1 MLLARLTA
9 IVTVAAVG
17 AAGAAALA
25 VPAAVAPV
33 SAAPVASAV
42 AGTTVTS
49 AAPNVGVA
57 VPAAPATPQIPGHF
71 SLQTLDGRE
80 VTDSAYR
87 GKWLLVY
94 FGYTSCPDI
103 CPTVLL
109 RVGQALESLGSLS
122 DRVQPI
128 FITVDPARDTTE
140 RLSKYMAAFNSHIVG
155 LRGTPDQIR
164 DAARQFHVYY
174 SMRNLGG
181 GSYTVDHSS
190 FLYVVTP
197 EGRFEKLLADS
208 LPADK
213 LAAELRMLVS
223 HFADADDVVKVTAG
237 KALYARWCSGCHGR
251 KLQGQPLWQLQD
263 QYAGRRAPAHDQT
276 GHTWTHSD
284 DDLFLMTRDGRF
296 PSTDPEAPSYMPAF
310 HDFLGNEQII
320 AVIAYIKAS
329 WPVGLRISQALLNP
343 GNAGMPALSAADAD
357 WTLPPTCSIST
368 QRWRASSR

>member
-1 MLLARLTA
+1 LLARLVLAA
-9 IVTVAAVG
+9 IVAV
-17 AAGAAALA
+17 AAGALGAGAVTAAA
-25 VPAAVAPV
+25 PGAPGASAAAAGTGATVAPVPAA
-33 SAAPVASAV
+33 SA
-42 AGTTVTS
+42 
-49 AAPNVGVA
+49 
-57 VPAAPATPQIPGHF
+57 AAPAVPQISGHF
-71 SLQTLDGRE
+71 ALQTLDGRP
-80 VTDSAYR
+80 VTDDTYR

-109 RVGQALESLGSLS
+109 RVGQALDSLGSLS

-140 RLSKYMAAFNSHIVG
+140 RLSKYMAAFNSRIVG
-155 LRGTPDQIR
+155 LRGSPEQIR
-164 DAARQFHVYY
+164 EAARQFHVYY
-174 SMRNLGG
+174 NMRNLGNG
-181 GSYTVDHSS
+181 TYTVDHSS

-208 LPADK
+208 LPADQ
-213 LAAELRMLVS
+213 LAGELRTLVS
-223 HFADADDVVKVTAG
+223 HFADADDVAKVTAG
-237 KALYARWCSGCHGR
+237 KALYARWCAGCHGR

-296 PSTDPEAPSYMPAF
+296 PSTDPSAPSYMPAF
-310 HDFLGNEQII
+310 HELLTDEQTI

-329 WPVGLRISQALLNP
+329 WPVGLRISQAQLNP
-343 GNAGMPALSAADAD
+343 GNAGMPTLSATDVD

-368 QRWRASSR
+368 QRWRTSSR

>member
-1 MLLARLTA
+1 MRLLVRL
-9 IVTVAAVG
+9 VLAATLGV
-17 AAGAAALA
+17 AAGAGTGATAAA
-25 VPAAVAPV
+25 DA
-33 SAAPVASAV
+33 AAPPSGAV
-42 AGTTVTS
+42 SPGA
-49 AAPNVGVA
+49 
-57 VPAAPATPQIPGHF
+57 AAPAVPQISGHF
-71 SLQTLDGRE
+71 ALQTLDGRQ
-80 VTDSAYR
+80 VTDDAYR

-109 RVGQALESLGSLS
+109 RVGQALDSLGSLS

-155 LRGTPDQIR
+155 LRGSPDQVR
-164 DAARQFHVYY
+164 EAARQFHVYY
-174 SMRNLGG
+174 SMRNLGNG
-181 GSYTVDHSS
+181 TYTVDHSS

-208 LPADK
+208 LPADQ
-213 LAAELRMLVS
+213 LAGELRTLVS
-223 HFADADDVVKVTAG
+223 HFADADDVSKVTAG
-237 KALYARWCSGCHGR
+237 KALYARWCAGCHGR

-296 PSTDPEAPSYMPAF
+296 PATDPQAHSYMPAF
-310 HDFLGNEQII
+310 HEFLTNEQTI

-343 GNAGMPALSAADAD
+343 GNAGIPALSATDGD

>member
-1 MLLARLTA
+1 MFRLRLVLAA
-9 IVTVAAVG
+9 TVCV
-17 AAGAAALA
+17 AAGALGAVGVAAGA
-25 VPAAVAPV
+25 VRSAAPGVAGVVPAAADAAASPGDAPP
-33 SAAPVASAV
+33 SA
-42 AGTTVTS
+42 
-49 AAPNVGVA
+49 
-57 VPAAPATPQIPGHF
+57 PQISGHF
-71 SLQTLDGRE
+71 ALQTLDGRE
-80 VTDSAYR
+80 VTDDTYR

-155 LRGTPDQIR
+155 LRGSPDQTR
-164 DAARQFHVYY
+164 QAARQFHVYY
-174 SMRNLGG
+174 STRSLGNG
-181 GSYTVDHSS
+181 GDYTVDHSS

-197 EGRFEKLLADS
+197 AGHFEKLLADS
-208 LPADK
+208 LAADK
-213 LAAELRMLVS
+213 LAAELRALVS
-223 HFADADDVVKVTAG
+223 HFADADDVAKVTAG

-284 DDLFLMTRDGRF
+284 DDLFSMTRDGRF
-296 PSTDPEAPSYMPAF
+296 PSADPVAPSYMPAF
-310 HDFLGNEQII
+310 RQFLTNEQII

-343 GNAGMPALSAADAD
+343 GNAGMPALSATDTD
-357 WTLPPTCSIST
+357 WTLPPTCTISA
-368 QRWRASSR
+368 QRWRTSSR

>member
-1 MLLARLTA
+1 MRWLRVLLAA
-9 IVTVAAVG
+9 MFGVAAVH
-17 AAGAAALA
+17 AAAA
-25 VPAAVAPV
+25 
-33 SAAPVASAV
+33 
-42 AGTTVTS
+42 TS
-49 AAPNVGVA
+49 AAPGVGGAVA
-57 VPAAPATPQIPGHF
+57 AAPDAAASRGAAASGAASPSAAAPGVPQISGHF
-71 SLQTLDGRE
+71 ALQTLDGRE
-80 VTDSAYR
+80 VTDGTYR

-94 FGYTSCPDI
+94 FGYTSCPDV

-155 LRGTPDQIR
+155 LRGNPDQIR

-174 SMRNLGG
+174 TTRSLGNG
-181 GSYTVDHSS
+181 EYTVDHSS

-213 LAAELRMLVS
+213 LAAELRTLVS
-223 HFADADDVVKVTAG
+223 HFADADDVAKVTVG

-251 KLQGQPLWQLQD
+251 KLQGQPLWQLRD

-284 DDLFLMTRDGRF
+284 DDLFFMTRDGRL
-296 PSTDPEAPSYMPAF
+296 PATDPRAPSYMPAF
-310 HDFLGNEQII
+310 HEFLANEQIV

-343 GNAGMPALSAADAD
+343 GNAGMPALSATDAD
-357 WTLPPTCSIST
+357 WTLPPTCTISA
-368 QRWRASSR
+368 QRWRTSSR